1 MAMHRQTCV
10 SKWVG
15 DALFGQQ
22 LDFYLGKKIE
32 KKNFQGDGPH
42 RLLCGGEGRLT
53 NDSMGIKVRAKASSR
68 RLVE

>member
-1 MAMHRQTCV
+1 MAMHRQTCA

-15 DALFGQQ
+15 DDLFGQQ
-22 LDFYLGKKIE
+22 LDFYLGKQIE

-42 RLLCGGEGRLT
+42 RLHSGGEGRLT
-53 NDSMGIKVRAKASSR
+53 SDSMGIKVHAKGSSR